1 MVKIICD
8 NENERNLL
16 LAMYDAYWDRHADG
30 RGIKEMSRKFGIF
43 DEYKGWDYYFGWKDT
58 SKWGKANID
67 AMRTLNTEFRKLKT
81 RRIR

>member
-16 LAMYDAYWDRHADG
+16 LAMYDAYWDNHTDG
-30 RGIKEMSRKFGIF
+30 RGIKEMSRKFGYSNK
-43 DEYKGWDYYFGWKDT
+43 YKGWDYFFGWEDT
-58 SKWGKANID
+58 SKWGKENIA